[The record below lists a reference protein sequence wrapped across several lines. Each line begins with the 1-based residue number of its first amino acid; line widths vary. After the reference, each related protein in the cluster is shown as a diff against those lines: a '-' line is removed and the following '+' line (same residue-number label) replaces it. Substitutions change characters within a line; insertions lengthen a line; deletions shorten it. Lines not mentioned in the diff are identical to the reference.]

1 MLIRGGIWMQNEL
14 KILLDSELLKKFD
27 IALILNNENKD
38 EVIDML
44 LKSYVSRT
52 FSQAAALYENEKNSG
67 TETEEYYG
75 KALHKIPKWAKKP
88 KQAIYK
94 IIRAYFQLSDNGA
107 VTYTELA
114 QQCSDSVNHSDVYMP
129 SFSTNF
135 AQMKFDG
142 EKSYGK
148 VFEVNKDGTVTI
160 WSYVEAQLLKY
171 KNDFMLRSTDEG
183 YVNDNNQRNIG
194 KTNEKGTDFG
204 QYLYMMH
211 CDDCGHEY
219 FANGSDIHL
228 KKCPKCQGGA
238 DTGVDM

>member
-1 MLIRGGIWMQNEL
+1 MKNEL
-14 KILLDSELLKKFD
+14 KILLDSELLKKFEM
-27 IALILNNENKD
+27 ALTLNNENKE
-38 EVIDML
+38 EVVDML

-52 FSQAAALYENEKNSG
+52 FSQAAALYESENNSVAEKG
-67 TETEEYYG
+67 EYYG

-94 IIRAYFQLSDNGA
+94 VIRAYFQLAENGD
-107 VTYTELA
+107 VIYSELVKR
-114 QQCSDSVNHSDVYMP
+114 CSDPVNHSDVYMR

-148 VFEVNKDGTVTI
+148 VFEVNKDGIVVI
-160 WSYVEAQLLKY
+160 WDYVEAQLLKY
-171 KNDFMLRSTDEG
+171 KNEFVMSSTDEG

-194 KTNEKGTDFG
+194 KTDEKGTDFG

-238 DTGVDM
+238 DTEVDL